1 MAFLIDTSVWIQLER
16 ERKRPRQV
24 RDLIPGESFALAA
37 ITASEM
43 LVGVHR
49 AKTSNQRIRRQR
61 FVETIL
67 RIAPVEEFDL
77 PAARVHAELA
87 AQLDEAGQAI
97 GAHDLLIAAT
107 ALAKT
112 YTVLTHNLR
121 EFGRVSGLNVRAV

>member
-16 ERKRPRQV
+16 DRKRPRQV
-24 RDLIPGESFALAA
+24 RDLIPGETFALAA

-43 LVGVHR
+43 LVGVYR
-49 AKTSNQRIRRQR
+49 ANTSAQRIRRER

-77 PAARVHAELA
+77 SVARLHAELA
-87 AQLDEAGQAI
+87 VRLDQAGQAI

-107 ALAKT
+107 ALSKT

-121 EFGRVSGLNVRAV
+121 EFGRVPGLSVRTV